1 MSIPDKITFR
11 PGNLAGPM
19 GERITET
26 GETPSAYLRRV
37 VAADLGTEPPE
48 MRGNLATLKQ
58 FTSKEPK
65 PKRRTKSRK

>member
-1 MSIPDKITFR
+1 MIPEKITFR

-19 GERITET
+19 GDRITET
-26 GETPSAYLRRV
+26 GETPSEYIRRV

-58 FTSKEPK
+58 FAPKKAK

>member
-1 MSIPDKITFR
+1 MIPEKLTFR

-19 GERITET
+19 GDRITET

-37 VAADLGTEPPE
+37 VAADLGTETPE

-58 FTSKEPK
+58 FATKKSK
-65 PKRRTKSRK
+65 PKRRKKRRK

>member
-1 MSIPDKITFR
+1 MIPEKISFR

-37 VAADLGTEPPE
+37 VAADLGTETPE
-48 MRGNLATLKQ
+48 MRGNLATLRQ
-58 FTSKEPK
+58 FATPKRK
-65 PKRRTKSRK
+65 PKRRKKSRK

>member
-1 MSIPDKITFR
+1 MIPEKITFR

-37 VAADLGTEPPE
+37 VAADLGTETPE

-58 FTSKEPK
+58 FANPK
-65 PKRRTKSRK
+65 KKRAKRQS